1 MGKIRLMVVDDSPFI
16 HKAVKRA
23 LPAEEYEIVGCAENG
38 KDGSEKYAQLKP
50 DIVLMDIT
58 MPVMDG
64 LEAAQAILAGD
75 GAAKIVMLSAMG
87 DDELIAKAKGI
98 GVKDFMQKPF
108 DQTLILEVL
117 QRVAGGA

>member
-23 LPAEEYEIVGCAENG
+23 LPTDDYEIVGCAENG
-38 KDGSEKYAQLKP
+38 KDGCEKYKELRP
-50 DIVLMDIT
+50 DVVLMDIT

-64 LEAAQAILAGD
+64 LDAAQAILSD
-75 GAAKIVMLSAMG
+75 DSSAKIVMLSAMG
-87 DDELIAKAKGI
+87 DDELMERAKGI

-108 DQTLILEVL
+108 DQDLIKEVL
-117 QRVAGGA
+117 SRVAGGA